1 MKIESEEFRQAILTL
16 DAGLK
21 SGMENGRT
29 YTEMQPEYIKQC
41 HELLL
46 SAAQSDSW
54 DEIAD
59 VIAFFLFAGGS
70 QQILFHMLV
79 DTYNKQCIPTINNAA
94 LKVAALEQASTYLRS
109 ELKNYGTNRARKA
122 AQAKLANDPKQQ
134 AKDEVKQCWLL
145 WQEKPLSYKSKAAFA
160 KDMLEK
166 FGDIL
171 ESQKVIEGWC
181 RDWEKMEK

>member
-1 MKIESEEFRQAILTL
+1 LILFQ
-16 DAGLK
+16 
-21 SGMENGRT
+21 GR
-29 YTEMQPEYIKQC
+29 
-41 HELLL
+41 LL